1 MKFGKTIKIFLI
13 DGEPNGRM
21 TCELSNWT
29 GKAYKIPRTQVK
41 ICTDRP
47 DLNNTGVYMLF
58 GKVPDDTTKSLV
70 YIGEA
75 EGIYTRLASHLKT
88 KDFWNEAVVF
98 VSKDEN
104 LNKAHIKYL
113 ESRLYELAVHAKRFL
128 IENSNVP
135 TRSSISEADQA
146 EMEEFLANIKILV
159 NILGYKVFEELREPA
174 TTPEREAQRTFSITA
189 TRGAK
194 GSGVPTSDGFVVLAG
209 AHIANPAT
217 KTFPKGMAKL
227 RETLLNEA
235 VIQERNGDYILTED
249 YLFSSSSTAA
259 MMVMGRN
266 ANGLTEWKL
275 PDKTTLKEYESQ

>member
-1 MKFGKTIKIFLI
+1 MKFGKTIKVFLI

-29 GKAYKIPRTQVK
+29 GKAYKIPRTQLK

-47 DLNNTGVYMLF
+47 ELNNTGVYMLF
-58 GKVPDDTTKSLV
+58 GKVPDDSTKSLV

-75 EGIYTRLASHLKT
+75 EGMYARLVSHLNT

-98 VSKDEN
+98 VRKDEN
-104 LNKAHIKYL
+104 LKKAHIKYL
-113 ESRLYELAVHAKRFL
+113 ESRLYEFAVHTKRFHL
-128 IENSNVP
+128 ENSNIP

-146 EMEEFLANIKILV
+146 EMEEFLANITILV
-159 NILGYKVFEELREPA
+159 NILGYKVFDELREPH
-174 TTPEREAQRTFSITA
+174 TPEREAQQTFSIIA
-189 TRGAK
+189 TRGAN
-194 GSGVPTSDGFVVLAG
+194 GNGLPTSDGFVVLAG
-209 AHIANPAT
+209 SQIANPVT
-217 KTFPKGMAKL
+217 KTCPKGMAKL

-235 VIQERNGDYILTED
+235 AIQEQDGKYLLTED
-249 YLFSSSSTAA
+249 YLFSSSSAAA

-275 PDKTTLKEYESQ
+275 TDKTTLKEFEIK